1 VESPFRRKKKEG
13 GLQKLTLTNL
23 ADAKPRK
30 QEALE
35 QELQVVLRNLQS
47 KKDEFQVLRAKSKED
62 IGQSYTKD

>member
-1 VESPFRRKKKEG
+1 M
-13 GLQKLTLTNL
+13 TLTNL